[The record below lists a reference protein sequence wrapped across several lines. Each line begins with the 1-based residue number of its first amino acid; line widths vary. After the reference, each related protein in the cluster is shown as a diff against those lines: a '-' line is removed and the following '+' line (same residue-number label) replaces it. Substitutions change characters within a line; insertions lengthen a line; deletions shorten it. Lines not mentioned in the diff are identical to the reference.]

1 MGASV
6 KGYKILY
13 FIKKKL
19 LNWLSRGS
27 RNNVFVDAIKLAC
40 SVRLHMIL
48 ANVRD
53 IQFKMFNSIQD
64 KGFQFN
70 SINYSDSK
78 VHLPVNG
85 ISKYA

>member
-1 MGASV
+1 
-6 KGYKILY
+6 
-13 FIKKKL
+13 
-19 LNWLSRGS
+19 
-27 RNNVFVDAIKLAC
+27 
-40 SVRLHMIL
+40 MIL
-48 ANVRD
+48 AHVRD